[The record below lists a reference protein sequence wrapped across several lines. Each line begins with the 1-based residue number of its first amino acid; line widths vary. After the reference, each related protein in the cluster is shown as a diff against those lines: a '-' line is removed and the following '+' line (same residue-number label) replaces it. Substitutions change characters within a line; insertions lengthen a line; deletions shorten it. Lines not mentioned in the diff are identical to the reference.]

1 MIIKGEREELIKK
14 AASLISEK
22 TLQLLKNKQHVV
34 IAVPG
39 GSSVAAVYRELSGLE
54 MPWHK
59 IHLFLVDERLVPVDH
74 PESNVKLIRE
84 HMGAGLPSRL
94 IHPFDSSLQT
104 AEQALVKY
112 QKELDLCG
120 GKFDIVLL
128 SSGEDGHIASLFPG
142 HPLLYERKNKFCLL
156 DDSPKP
162 PSKRM
167 TASPALIETAD
178 TGILLFFGKGK
189 AQALQRYLDPELSI
203 IDCPTKIITKIPHYY
218 LLTDQE
224 VEKI

>member
-1 MIIKGEREELIKK
+1 MIIKGEREKLIKK
-14 AASLISEK
+14 AASLISERA
-22 TLQLLKNKQHVV
+22 LQLLKSKQHVV

-39 GSSVAAVYRELSGLE
+39 GSSVAAVYRELSELK
-54 MPWHK
+54 MPWNQ
-59 IHLFLVDERLVPVDH
+59 IHLFLVDERLVPADH

-84 HMGAGLPSRL
+84 NMGTGLPSQL
-94 IHPFDSSLQT
+94 IHPFDSSLQS

-120 GKFDIVLL
+120 GKLDIVLL
-128 SSGEDGHIASLFPG
+128 SSGEDGHIASLFPR
-142 HPLLYERKNKFCLL
+142 HPLLYEMQKRFCLL

-162 PSKRM
+162 PPERM
-167 TASPALIETAD
+167 TASPGLIETAD

-189 AQALQRYLDPELSI
+189 AQALQRYFDPQLSC
-203 IDCPTKIITKIPHYY
+203 IDCPAKIITKIPHYY

-224 VEKI
+224 VEKT